1 MAFVSSD
8 TIAAISTPLAGA
20 GVGVIRISGERA
32 CEIADRVFSARGGRK
47 LADIDGYTALYGS
60 VGDECGR
67 VDECV
72 ALKFAAPHSYT
83 GENTV
88 ELSCHGGVYILRRV
102 LRAVIAA
109 GARQAEAGEFTRRA
123 FLNGKLDLTGAESV
137 MNLIGAQ
144 SRDEHAA
151 ALAGRQG
158 AVYTAINGCRDVLV
172 GLLADIA
179 AWVDFPDEDVPYVT
193 GEGLAEGL
201 RQVCADLDRLI
212 NDFESGRVLR
222 EGVDTVIAG
231 KPNVGKSTLMNLL
244 SGCERSIVTDV
255 AGTTRDVI
263 EETVLLGTV
272 KLRLSD
278 TAGLHA
284 TDDAVERIGVDIADR
299 RLREC
304 QLVIAIFDGSRRL
317 DEDDRRLLAA
327 IKGRAAVAVINK
339 SDLEQVIDRAEVE
352 AAAEQTVVIAA
363 GSGNGRDEVT
373 AAVEAA
379 CSRWRVDPS
388 ATLLQSERQR
398 DCAARCRAH
407 LAAAIEAAELGVTVD
422 AVGVC
427 IDDGLAALAELTGE
441 RVSDSVIDDV
451 FSRFCVGK

>member
-8 TIAAISTPLAGA
+8 VIAAISTPLAGA
-20 GVGVIRISGERA
+20 GIGVIRISGERA
-32 CEIADRVFSARGGRK
+32 CEIADRVFVARGGRK
-47 LADIDGYTALYGS
+47 LAEIDGYTALYGS
-60 VGDECGR
+60 VSDECGR

-88 ELSCHGGVYILRRV
+88 ELTCHGGVYIMRRV

-109 GARQAEAGEFTRRA
+109 GARQADAGEFTRRA
-123 FLNGKLDLTGAESV
+123 FLNGKLDLSEAESV

-144 SRDEHAA
+144 SRGEHAA

-158 AVYTAINGCRDVLV
+158 AVYTAIGQCRDQLV
-172 GLLADIA
+172 SLLADIA
-179 AWVDFPDEDVPYVT
+179 AWADFPDEDVPYVT
-193 GEGLAEGL
+193 NDGLISGL
-201 RQVCADLDRLI
+201 QQVCARLDDLI
-212 NDFESGRVLR
+212 AGFEGGRVLR
-222 EGVDTVIAG
+222 EGIDTVIAG

-255 AGTTRDVI
+255 AGTTRDII
-263 EETVLLGTV
+263 EETVLLGDV
-272 KLRLSD
+272 KLRLND

-284 TDDAVERIGVDIADR
+284 TDDAVERIGVDLADR

-304 QLVIAIFDGSRRL
+304 QLVIAVFDGSREL
-317 DEDDRRLLAA
+317 DDSDVSLLAT

-339 SDLEQVIDRAEVE
+339 SDLPQVIDCDEVRS
-352 AAAEQTVVIAA
+352 AAEHTVVIDA
-363 GSGNGRDEVT
+363 GNGNGREQLT
-373 AAVEAA
+373 AAIEAV
-379 CSRWRVDPS
+379 CKRWQVDPS

-407 LAAAIEAAELGVTVD
+407 LTAAIEAAELGVTVD